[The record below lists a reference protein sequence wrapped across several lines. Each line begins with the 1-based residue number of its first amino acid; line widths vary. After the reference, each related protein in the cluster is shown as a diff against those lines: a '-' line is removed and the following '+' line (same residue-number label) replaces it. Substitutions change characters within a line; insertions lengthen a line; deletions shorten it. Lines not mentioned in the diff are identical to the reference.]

1 MTYEE
6 SDNKYGSDAGPTVGP
21 SLARVPSSD
30 DKRPPSEGP
39 SRPPLLSIMA
49 ALAGLLHMITST
61 SARAARGRANV
72 SYLPPPPWSSAA
84 ARPSAPAGNALSHDT
99 ASARANESR
108 GPGKTARSRRVCA
121 TERVC
126 SMSRSRLG
134 ALISAARARKRAPL
148 GRSWQLRAQDRV
160 DDREAT
166 HVERRCRRGGSG
178 RHWTLPRLAW
188 SNQKQCTDT
197 RRWSKVLAIAC
208 YPFSQALELEI
219 HDSNEFTFSNH
230 HQTAVSSFWVSISGV
245 QNFVIRS
252 SSVCFVWQ
260 NRSRMFPIPIF

>member
-1 MTYEE
+1 MFSYNVINSKALIIINSLTSRTRKAEIPSYRATYSSKYISCILNSHVLSDHWLHFLNLQIIQTNVKKHCSHLPINGPSSGLAPITIVAIMTYEE

-72 SYLPPPPWSSAA
+72 SYLPPPLWSSAA
-84 ARPSAPAGNALSHDT
+84 ARPSAPAGDALSHDT

-121 TERVC
+121 TERFRG
-126 SMSRSRLG
+126 MSRSRL
-134 ALISAARARKRAPL
+134 
-148 GRSWQLRAQDRV
+148 
-160 DDREAT
+160 T
-166 HVERRCRRGGSG
+166 
-178 RHWTLPRLAW
+178 
-188 SNQKQCTDT
+188 
-197 RRWSKVLAIAC
+197 
-208 YPFSQALELEI
+208 
-219 HDSNEFTFSNH
+219 
-230 HQTAVSSFWVSISGV
+230 
-245 QNFVIRS
+245 
-252 SSVCFVWQ
+252 
-260 NRSRMFPIPIF
+260 